1 MVSWFGF
8 KRKPRELL
16 NCWLP
21 PCIPVSLSFS
31 FSFFLNK
38 TLLESKVYFESQVI
52 LGVYQKEKLEMFKN
66 NSLQAGQLKKI
77 TPRTAAKEPRCAT
90 GIRAVCVHFSHFH
103 VFKSLKKHSEQG
115 RMLRVCERN
124 QVVSLVSNYTFSS
137 DDNLSPQDWILEV
150 ALFPFRL

>member
-8 KRKPRELL
+8 KMKPRELL

-21 PCIPVSLSFS
+21 PCIPFSLPFS

-90 GIRAVCVHFSHFH
+90 GLRAVCVHFSHFH
-103 VFKSLKKHSEQG
+103 VLKSLEKHSEQG

-137 DDNLSPQDWILEV
+137 NDNLRPQDWILEV
-150 ALFPFRL
+150 ALFPFPL